1 MKTPLVI
8 LALTLLLGTGAA
20 AASQARI
27 AQSSPSQRQTLYG
40 HVRSIDRKGGRFALR
55 LDPAWWLTGVA
66 AEHACGCRPVAN
78 DYYIVDESHRLLT
91 FPVRR
96 DARVT
101 VLVRGGSGPLPRAT
115 ISVAELSQIV
125 RGRNPRH
132 RPLLEPNA
140 GFWLTVGGKY
150 PNPVVSLDQQYQP

>member
-8 LALTLLLGTGAA
+8 LALALLGTGAA
-20 AASQARI
+20 AASEARL

-40 HVRSIDRKGGRFALR
+40 HVRSIDLKGGRFELR

-66 AEHACGCRPVAN
+66 AERACGCGPVAN

-101 VLVRGGSGPLPRAT
+101 ILVRGGSGPRPTAT
-115 ISVAELSQIV
+115 ISVAELAQIV
-125 RGRNPRH
+125 KGRNPRH
-132 RPLLEPNA
+132 RRLLEPKA
-140 GFWLTVGGKY
+140 GFWITVGVKY